1 MLKEAENTDDSELIR
16 NEMKY
21 QQMMKQQNIEFNNKI
36 IENTQ
41 NLQRI
46 KDTK

>member
-21 QQMMKQQNIEFNNKI
+21 
-36 IENTQ
+36 
-41 NLQRI
+41 
-46 KDTK
+46 